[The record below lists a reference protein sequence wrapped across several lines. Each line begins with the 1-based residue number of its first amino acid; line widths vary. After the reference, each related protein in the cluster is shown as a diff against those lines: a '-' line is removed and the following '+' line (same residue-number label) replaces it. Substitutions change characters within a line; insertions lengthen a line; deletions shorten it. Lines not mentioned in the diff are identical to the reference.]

1 MAQLDPTDATLRV
14 VLGMQRGRSYP
25 HPDNPNDIDHVYTW
39 AQAGE
44 QPKSTPLRN
53 HTHHQPAL
61 VPAGYI
67 NVAFRGSTLVEREA
81 WARQL
86 RELRLP
92 NSGIVDRYSF
102 CSIYCHKPNGIIFE
116 LATDEP
122 GFTVDEPV
130 DKLGKR
136 LALPPFRAPHRA
148 AIEADLPPLS
158 D

>member
-1 MAQLDPTDATLRV
+1 MGAGGRAAEVHAVAQPHAPPA
-14 VLGMQRGRSYP
+14 RSG
-25 HPDNPNDIDHVYTW
+25 
-39 AQAGE
+39 AGGV
-44 QPKSTPLRN
+44 
-53 HTHHQPAL
+53 HH
-61 VPAGYI
+61 
-67 NVAFRGSTLVEREA
+67 VAFRGSTLVEREA

-92 NSGIVDRYSF
+92 NSGIVDHYSF
-102 CSIYCHKPNGIIFE
+102 CSIYCHKPNGILFE

-130 DKLGKR
+130 DKLGER
-136 LALPPFRAPHRA
+136 LALPPFCEPHRA